1 MWHRVV
7 PASSFAASLPD
18 LLAAPPPRVA
28 FFNAATD
35 PSTGK
40 PWCPDCVKALAG
52 INAAVAK
59 AGGSL
64 LEVDVGTRSQWR
76 GVVDHVARVSPPKI
90 SGVPTLVAYGG
101 DGEEVGRL
109 GARLESAADEE
120 EAGRVVREWVA
131 ALAQ

>member
-35 PSTGK
+35 PATGK
-40 PWCPDCVKALAG
+40 PWCPDCVKAATG
-52 INAAVAK
+52 IKDGVDA

-64 LEVDVGTRSQWR
+64 LEVDVGTRAQWK
-76 GVVDHVARVSPPKI
+76 GVADHVSRVSPPKI
-90 SGVPTLVAYGG
+90 SGVPTLIAYGS

-109 GARLESAADEE
+109 GARLEAAADEGAAAACVE
-120 EAGRVVREWVA
+120 EWVA
-131 ALAQ
+131 ALAK